1 LLTWPKAYYDANQHG
16 LMVHNGKAEKLMG
29 NMRVYIGPSGLAGGL
44 TGGLTGGLGKL
55 GGGGKSGSGKGLL
68 GGLGGGKGLLG
79 GRLSG

>member
-44 TGGLTGGLGKL
+44 AGGLGKL
-55 GGGGKSGSGKGLL
+55 GGGGKSGSGKGLM